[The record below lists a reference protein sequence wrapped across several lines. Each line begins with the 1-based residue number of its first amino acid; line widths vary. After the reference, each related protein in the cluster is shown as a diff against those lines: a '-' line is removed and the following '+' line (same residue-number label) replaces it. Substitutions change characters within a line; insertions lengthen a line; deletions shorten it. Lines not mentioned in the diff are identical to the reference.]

1 MRNSENIGHIILG
14 TVRKL
19 MLITV
24 GQNIY
29 NLIGLEEYNIG
40 GILLLVSILYS
51 LIKRFQWQEKI
62 ENAIKAFKP

>member
-1 MRNSENIGHIILG
+1 MRNSENIGHIVLG

-51 LIKRFQWQEKI
+51 FIKRFQ
-62 ENAIKAFKP
+62 